1 MDEAAAKEAFGK
13 FISDTSLTAPQ
24 IRFVETLI
32 EQLAS
37 RGVIE
42 PYALYEPP
50 FSSIHAGGPEELFAG
65 QDQVIE
71 GIFDALDRTK
81 PASRDAAA
89 G

>member
-1 MDEAAAKEAFGK
+1 MAKQAFSE
-13 FISDTSLTAPQ
+13 FLSDTSLTGSQ
-24 IRFVETLI
+24 IRFVETVI

-42 PYALYEPP
+42 PSALYKPP
-50 FSSIHAGGPEELFAG
+50 FTSIHAGGPEALFAG
-65 QDQVIE
+65 KDKVVE

-81 PASRDAAA
+81 PASADAAA